1 MILLYTSAFRDDR
14 FGPVALEEVPKL
26 EVEVSLLHSFEH
38 AKNALDWEVGKHGI
52 MIDFDVDDE
61 SYGATF
67 LPEVAEEEGW
77 DQLTTL
83 KYLVHKAGYFY
94 TPYIFYMYFNC
105 IVNYLMK
112 LNVLVI
118 KLKKIILA
126 LMNMLK

>member
-1 MILLYTSAFRDDR
+1 
-14 FGPVALEEVPKL
+14 
-26 EVEVSLLHSFEH
+26 
-38 AKNALDWEVGKHGI
+38 